1 MVVPMVVKI
10 PPSTDLV
17 RGEAAAKLLIISS
30 LIPAWSEKNYHFKL
44 SEEME
49 PWYLRGVWSFSDRY
63 LSGSPWQGRQIKAL
77 QSINDVSI
85 QDSYPA
91 IWSDRDVFQSY
102 SNEIMAMSQT
112 FHM

>member
-1 MVVPMVVKI
+1 MI
-10 PPSTDLV
+10 STRCLELF
-17 RGEAAAKLLIISS
+17 RQI
-30 LIPAWSEKNYHFKL
+30 FK
-44 SEEME
+44 
-49 PWYLRGVWSFSDRY
+49 P
-63 LSGSPWQGRQIKAL
+63 PWQGRQIKAL

-112 FHM
+112 FHMKALGLDKC

>member
-1 MVVPMVVKI
+1 MI
-10 PPSTDLV
+10 STRCLELF
-17 RGEAAAKLLIISS
+17 RRIFKQFTS
-30 LIPAWSEKNYHFKL
+30 L
-44 SEEME
+44 
-49 PWYLRGVWSFSDRY
+49 
-63 LSGSPWQGRQIKAL
+63 PWQGRQIKAL